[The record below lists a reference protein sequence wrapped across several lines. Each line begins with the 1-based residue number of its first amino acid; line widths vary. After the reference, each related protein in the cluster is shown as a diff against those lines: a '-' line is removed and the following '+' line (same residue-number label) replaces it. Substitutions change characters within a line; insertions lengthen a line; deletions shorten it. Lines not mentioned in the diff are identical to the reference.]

1 MNNTMR
7 NSIILLNVIY
17 TVPRLS
23 VDMRGTCEVAPKN
36 SLLKLQQKSH

>member
-1 MNNTMR
+1 MNITMR

-17 TVPRLS
+17 TVRRLS
-23 VDMRGTCEVAPKN
+23 LDMRGTCEVAPKN